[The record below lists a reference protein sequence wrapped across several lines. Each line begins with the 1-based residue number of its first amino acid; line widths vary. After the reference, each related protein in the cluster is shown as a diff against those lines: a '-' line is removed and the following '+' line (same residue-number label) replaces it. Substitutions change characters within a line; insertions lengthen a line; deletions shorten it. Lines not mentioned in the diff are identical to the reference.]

1 MKNEKDLGLVE
12 PNIELVHD
20 IGEYTV
26 NDAVIIYYNKSKLG
40 FEDIDTVVKDC
51 KQKSMVISK
60 TLEVLSDKF
69 KENIII

>member
-40 FEDIDTVVKDC
+40 FEDIDAVVKDC
-51 KQKSMVISK
+51 KQKGMVISE
-60 TLEVLSDKF
+60 TLKVLSNKF

>member
-40 FEDIDTVVKDC
+40 FEDIDIVVKDC
-51 KQKSMVISK
+51 KQKSMVISE

>member
-20 IGEYTV
+20 IGVYTV
-26 NDAVIIYYNKSKLG
+26 NDSAVVYYNKSKLN
-40 FEDIDTVVKDC
+40 FEEIDAVVKDC
-51 KQKSMVISK
+51 KQKGMVISE
-60 TLEVLSDKF
+60 TLKVLSNKF

>member
-51 KQKSMVISK
+51 KQKSMVISE
-60 TLEVLSDKF
+60 TLEVLIDKF
-69 KENIII
+69 K